1 MKVLQVIDCAYRA
14 TLEEQDDTIVWL
26 THAMKGAGAHLTVLF
41 GGNATNYVVRGQDAS
56 GLSFGDWK
64 QTEPP
69 RIDNDV
75 AGLVEKGV
83 KVYVVEEDLAERGL
97 GNAPRVDG
105 VALITRGG
113 IPSLMDAHDQ
123 VWRW

>member
-14 TLEEQDDTIVWL
+14 TLEEQDDTIVWI
-26 THAMKGAGAHLTVLF
+26 THAMKGAGAHLTVLL

-56 GLSFGDWK
+56 GLSFGDWR

-69 RIDNDV
+69 RIENDI

-97 GNAPRVDG
+97 GNEPRIDG
-105 VALITRGG
+105 IALITRGG
-113 IPSLMDAHDQ
+113 VPSLMDAHDQ
-123 VWRW
+123 VWHW